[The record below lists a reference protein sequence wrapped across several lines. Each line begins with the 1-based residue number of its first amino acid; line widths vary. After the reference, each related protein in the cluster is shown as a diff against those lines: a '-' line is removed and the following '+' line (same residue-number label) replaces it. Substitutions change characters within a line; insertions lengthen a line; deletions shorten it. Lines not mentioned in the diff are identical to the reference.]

1 MKSVN
6 KLLLLGDIKNVGING
21 LVGLSV
27 VSAGE
32 DKANVLV
39 IILQEYTHVKVTVH
53 LLYFHLDAQQTRMKL
68 LLSVRK

>member
-6 KLLLLGDIKNVGING
+6 KLLLLGDIKKVGING

-27 VSAGE
+27 VSARE

-39 IILQEYTHVKVTVH
+39 IILQEYTHVKVTVN
-53 LLYFHLDAQQTRMKL
+53 LLYFHLDAQQTGMKL

>member
-53 LLYFHLDAQQTRMKL
+53 LL
-68 LLSVRK
+68 